1 MRVILRNPRYTG
13 RQVWNKQRKDEI
25 VLDVDDVAV
34 GYETRMRWNDTS
46 SWVWSDSIGHE
57 LLISNEDF
65 DAAQAIMADGGRARR
80 SRREVHQRVAHP
92 HVLRGRLYCGGSGC
106 VRRRSGRSRR
116 YRCPR
121 RGPRRRG

>member
-65 DAAQAIMADGGRARR
+65 DAAQAIMADGGAQPAQPRVTSNRYPMGYHRHWLNAEEMAHADRR
-80 SRREVHQRVAHP
+80 
-92 HVLRGRLYCGGSGC
+92 GG
-106 VRRRSGRSRR
+106 
-116 YRCPR
+116 
-121 RGPRRRG
+121 RGPRA